1 MKNQLAFYL
10 AGELRAH
17 AVAGGKPS
25 SRCGPGDLR
34 QDEHKG
40 RQCLGAGDSKVSKSG
55 HLYARGAQA
64 VKYLRDRFARLECK

>member
-1 MKNQLAFYL
+1 MKNQLAFFL

-17 AVAGGKPS
+17 GVAGGKPS

-40 RQCLGAGDSKVSKSG
+40 RQCLGAGNSKVSKSG
-55 HLYARGAQA
+55 HYYYFFTIDYHFL
-64 VKYLRDRFARLECK
+64 